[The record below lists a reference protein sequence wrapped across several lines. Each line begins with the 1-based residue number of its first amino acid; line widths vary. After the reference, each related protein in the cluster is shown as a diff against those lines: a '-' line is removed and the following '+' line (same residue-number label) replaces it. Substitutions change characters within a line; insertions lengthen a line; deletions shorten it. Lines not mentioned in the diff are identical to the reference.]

1 MSPLWSEMA
10 LARAAW
16 AKAAERGLVDRAP
29 DDQRA
34 EPMIRR
40 PRKLPRRPIRRPV
53 SSYAL

>member
-34 EPMIRR
+34 EPMIMR